1 MNITCHKYTSVVLC
15 LLIWCAQNT
24 ALAQAPVYK
33 IGIEQG
39 LSNNSIR
46 CIFQDHNGYM
56 WFGTYD
62 GLNRYDGYDF
72 KVFRNRPGD
81 SLSLSHNFIYSIAE
95 DKSNRLW
102 IGTGQGIGIYDPL
115 TDVFT
120 PARFS
125 DPRDGKKKRI
135 ITSVNAVAADEK
147 GNVYIGSNGLGFMVQ
162 QAGGDAAKVVPVQ
175 VNGAETYFYNAFDI
189 DVDHA
194 QRVWVLNDIGL
205 CRYDPKQ
212 GKLML
217 VHPPIPLVRSMAV
230 GEQGE
235 IWLASDAG
243 VFRFDP
249 ASKKLT
255 RDNRSNGI
263 TGTITSIAFDGRKN
277 LWIPSEGGGVTIFRG
292 DGLGRDELKYGE
304 GKYMLNSESVLSVY
318 EDREGRIWMG
328 SMKGG
333 LNVMDPFKT
342 RFRAVDLTFTGNK
355 ELPANNFTSS
365 FCEDSE
371 GYIWIGSE
379 GGGLTRWNRKL
390 NTVVH
395 YRHRPGDASSLS
407 NNQVTNIYE
416 DSRGEIWVATFGGGV
431 NRFKKNSGTF
441 EHYTCFNSGEK
452 IVNPN
457 AWQFLEDRDHVLW
470 VSTFSAGKLYRYDPE
485 KNSFLPFDQQLN
497 DLFSLYEDRAG
508 TMWAGDC
515 YYLVRIDKQNHQH
528 QYVDIGKPVRALHE
542 DKKGRFWIGTE
553 GAGLMQ
559 YDRKTGKILKRWSDE
574 DGLSNNA
581 ILRIL
586 EDEKGVLWLTTF
598 NGLTKFDPA
607 SNTFTRFFSSDG
619 LQSNQFLHNAALRLK
634 SGEFL
639 LGGIGGAN
647 IFFPSSIVPRSY
659 MPPLSLTALSINNL
673 PLREGNRYVKN
684 EKNEP
689 VALEVPYDDASVT
702 VSFAALEF
710 SAPEKVSY
718 AYFLEGWDKNWH
730 EASKQRQVSYPRLRE
745 GNYVLHIRS
754 TNADGVWNPG
764 QIRLPITVLPP
775 WYRTWWAYAAYLILA
790 ATGFYVL
797 LRYRARQ
804 QQLSYE
810 MRLVKLNAEKE
821 RAEHEMEKVKS
832 NQEKEINER
841 RISFLTNISHEFR
854 TPLTLIINP
863 LKDMIRRKREEE
875 DAPADE
881 LQIVYRNAR
890 RLLSLVD
897 QLLLFRKSDG
907 MEEQL
912 KVSELNFRELCEE
925 VYQAFTQQARLQQI
939 ELVFECAEP
948 QVALFGD
955 RGKLEIILYNLL
967 SNAMKYTPAG
977 GKITVG
983 LAEEKEQVV
992 LKVADTGIGI
1002 PAHVGDKLFGRF
1014 YQVEQPG
1021 VAKPG
1026 FGIGLYL
1033 VKQFVDELKAHID
1046 YESREGAG
1054 TEFTITFCKGNAH
1067 LQDAIVEEKAASGN
1081 GLLNELVEDELCVA
1095 EEPRLEAKQEAI
1107 IGEEPGLLVVDDDPQ
1122 IRQYIA
1128 AMFTSFT
1135 VYTAENAEDGLAL
1148 ARRHLPDMILC
1159 DVNMPG
1165 MNGVELCGILKKDPA
1180 LNFIPVILLTGS
1192 ASQEMKLKAV
1202 ETGADDYLTK
1212 PFDKDLLLAR
1222 VQSLLKNRSNLQHY
1236 FYNEVTLQD
1245 NPLKIPAEYKEFLE
1259 KCMAIVERHIDD
1271 EQFNVKLFASELG
1284 MSHSALYKKVKSISG
1299 QSVNAFI
1306 RFIRLRKAAEILI
1319 HTPSNVNEA
1328 AFQVGISSIKYF
1340 REQFT
1345 RQFGVTPSEY
1355 IRKYRKAFGR
1365 SYHLTDTTNKRK

>member
-1 MNITCHKYTSVVLC
+1 MNNTCQKYISVVMS
-15 LLIWCAQNT
+15 LLLWCAGNNSI
-24 ALAQAPVYK
+24 AQSPIYK
-33 IGIEQG
+33 SGIEQG

-62 GLNRYDGYDF
+62 GLNRFDGYDF
-72 KVFRNRPGD
+72 KVFRNSPRD
-81 SLSLSHNFIYSIAE
+81 SLSLPHNFIYSIQE
-95 DKSNRLW
+95 DKSNRIW
-102 IGTGQGIGIYDPL
+102 VGTGQGIGIYDPH
-115 TDVFT
+115 TGVFVAAAYID
-120 PARFS
+120 PA
-125 DPRDGKKKRI
+125 DKKRKRLN
-135 ITSVNAVAADEK
+135 TSVNMVVPDEK
-147 GNVYIGSNGLGFMVQ
+147 GNMYIGSNGMGFMVQ
-162 QAGGDAAKVVPVQ
+162 QAGTDEAKVLPVLM
-175 VNGAETYFYNAFDI
+175 NGAETYAYNAFDVK
-189 DVDHA
+189 VDRF

-205 CRYDPKQ
+205 CRYEPTL
-212 GKLML
+212 GKL
-217 VHPPIPLVRSMAV
+217 VQAYPAIPMVRGMAADANGHV
-230 GEQGE
+230 
-235 IWLASDAG
+235 WLASDQG

-249 ASKKLT
+249 ETRKLA
-255 RDNRSNGI
+255 RDSRGNGI
-263 TGTITSIAFDGRKN
+263 TGTITSISFDGQQN
-277 LWIPSEGGGVTIFRG
+277 LWVASEGGGVTILKG
-292 DGLGRDELKYGE
+292 DGIGRDELKYGE
-304 GKYMLNSESVLSVY
+304 SKYMLNSESVFSVY

-328 SMKGG
+328 SLKGG
-333 LNVMDPFKT
+333 LNVLDPFRT
-342 RFRAVDLTFTGNK
+342 RFRSVVLKRPGSN
-355 ELPANNFTSS
+355 EVPANNFTSS
-365 FCEDSE
+365 FCEDAE
-371 GYIWIGSE
+371 GNIWIGSE
-379 GGGLTRWNRKL
+379 GGGLTKWNRAKQAV
-390 NTVVH
+390 TH
-395 YRHRPGDASSLS
+395 YRHRPGDPSSLS

-416 DSRGEIWVATFGGGV
+416 DSRGEIWVATFGGGI
-431 NRFKKNSGTF
+431 NRFRKSTGTF
-441 EHYTCFNSGEK
+441 EHYTCFNPTEQ
-452 IVNPN
+452 ITNQNV
-457 AWQFLEDRDHVLW
+457 WQFLEDRDHVLW
-470 VSTFSAGKLYRYDPE
+470 ASTFSAGKLYRYAPE

-497 DLFSLYEDRAG
+497 DLFALYEDKAG
-508 TMWAGDC
+508 NMWAGDC
-515 YYLVRIDKQNHQH
+515 YCLVKVDKQAKKH
-528 QYVDIGKPVRALHE
+528 QYFPMGKPVRALLE
-542 DKKGRFWIGTE
+542 DKKGRFWVGTE
-553 GAGLMQ
+553 GGGLILF
-559 YDRKTGKILKRWSDE
+559 DRKQGKVLKSWSAD

-586 EDEKGVLWLTTF
+586 EDEQGMLWITTF
-598 NGLTKFDPA
+598 NGLTRFDPA
-607 SNTFTRFFSSDG
+607 TAKFTRFFSSDG
-619 LQSNQFLHNAALRLK
+619 LQSNQFLHNAALKLR

-647 IFFPSSIVPRSY
+647 MFFPGSIAPRSY
-659 MPPLSLTALSINNL
+659 MPPLSITSLSINNL
-673 PLREGNRYVKN
+673 PLHEGNRYVKN

-689 VALEVPYDDASVT
+689 VALEVPYDDASVS

-710 SAPEKVSY
+710 SAPEKISY

-730 EASKQRQVSYPRLRE
+730 EEGKLRQVSYPRLRE

-754 TNADGVWNPG
+754 TNADGAWNPE

-775 WYRTWWAYAAYLILA
+775 WYRTWWAYAAYLLLA

-804 QQLSYE
+804 QELAYE

-821 RAEHEMEKVKS
+821 RAEHEIEKVKS

-907 MEEQL
+907 GEEPL
-912 KVSELNFRELCEE
+912 KVSELNFRELCED

-939 ELVFECAEP
+939 ELVFDCP
-948 QVALFGD
+948 QPVVSLFGE

-977 GKITVG
+977 GKITVS
-983 LAEEKEQVV
+983 LLEEQEQVL
-992 LKVADTGIGI
+992 LKVADTGAGI
-1002 PAHVGDKLFGRF
+1002 PAHVGNRLFERF
-1014 YQVEQPG
+1014 YQVEQYG

-1026 FGIGLYL
+1026 FGIGLFL
-1033 VKQFVDELKAHID
+1033 VKQFVDELKAAVT
-1046 YESREGAG
+1046 YESREGEG
-1054 TEFTITFCKGNAH
+1054 TVFSIAFKRGHAH
-1067 LQDAIVEEKAASGN
+1067 LQDALVEEGATGGT
-1081 GLLNELVEDELCVA
+1081 GLISELVDDELCAETENVA
-1095 EEPRLEAKQEAI
+1095 EAKQEAI
-1107 IGEEPGLLVVDDDPQ
+1107 IGEEPGLLVIDDDPQ

-1128 AMFTSFT
+1128 GMFTGFT
-1135 VYTAENAEDGLAL
+1135 VYLAENAEDGLEL

-1165 MNGVELCGILKKDPA
+1165 MNGVELCAILKKDPA
-1180 LNFIPVILLTGS
+1180 LNFIPLILLTGS

-1212 PFDKDLLLAR
+1212 PFDKELLLAR

-1259 KCMAIVERHIDD
+1259 KCMAIVEQHIDD

-1345 RQFGVTPSEY
+1345 RQFGITPSEY

-1365 SYHLTDTTNKRK
+1365 SYHLTDTTYKRK